1 MVGYINNTYDDRLT
15 DVLKYAGYWF
25 NTGTYN
31 ASSVGDSGTLSSSN
45 DPTANVTFVFPVPA
59 NAFYYYGMRRS
70 RGALYA
76 ICIDCDPNKPI
87 FESIDAVNATDD
99 GTNPPVILFSK
110 SFEQPGTH
118 EIILTNQNDTRFS
131 GGNSQITL
139 DRFVLQVVD
148 NSATAPASSTSTSGP
163 STSSSATS
171 SSAPAASQSTI
182 ISSSKPPIGA
192 IVGGA
197 VGGIAAISLCLII
210 WFFMRRHHR
219 AQQEPNV
226 PDVSSYTSPYQPSPF
241 ILPRENTSTPSD
253 RPKGHIRTPTT
264 YTTTDTT
271 SDYASRKANGAS
283 VATRALASDASSG
296 RVHTSSSR
304 MTSSERLPR
313 RETDAGRIDVDD
325 GDDDFAT
332 LPPGYEDIFSGERP
346 NGEQPVTSGLNRRLP
361 RPEARRPLPL
371 PGEPSGQPSSQPTKF

>member
-15 DVLKYAGYWF
+15 DVLKYAGSWF

-70 RGALYA
+70 RGGLYA

-87 FESIDAVNATDD
+87 FETIDAVNATDD
-99 GTNPPVILFSK
+99 GTNPPVILFSR

-148 NSATAPASSTSTSGP
+148 NSAPESSTSTSGS

-171 SSAPAASQSTI
+171 STAPAASQSTI
-182 ISSSKPPIGA
+182 ISSSKPPIGT
-192 IVGGA
+192 IVGGV

-219 AQQEPNV
+219 AQQEHN
-226 PDVSSYTSPYQPSPF
+226 DIDTSLYTSPYQPSPF
-241 ILPRENTSTPSD
+241 TLPRENTSTPSD
-253 RPKGHIRTPTT
+253 RPRGHIRTPTT

-271 SDYASRKANGAS
+271 PDHPSRRANGAS
-283 VATRALASDASSG
+283 VATKALASDASSG
-296 RVHTSSSR
+296 RARASSSR
-304 MTSSERLPR
+304 MASSERLPR

-325 GDDDFAT
+325 DDDDFAT
-332 LPPGYEDIFSGERP
+332 LPPGYEDIFSGGRP
-346 NGEQPVTSGLNRRLP
+346 NGEQPVTRGLSRRLP